1 MHNMSERKMIYSPGV
16 CASCGSDKLLYSD
29 PIIEDEL
36 IYPYE
41 CEDCHAKGKEY
52 YDLLF
57 SFNEA
62 GE

>member
-1 MHNMSERKMIYSPGV
+1 MSEHKMIYSPGV
-16 CASCGSDKLLYSD
+16 CASCGSDKLIYSD

-41 CEDCHAKGKEY
+41 CEDCRAKGKEY